1 MDRYKTIM
9 TADSYFLPTYNID
22 IMLCPVESGIS
33 KKDSLSIK
41 AFSLNN
47 IIMMHTICCA
57 PEKNNIYW
65 KYLQDCK
72 SCDVSKVEKWKSK

>member
-1 MDRYKTIM
+1 MIAEY
-9 TADSYFLPTYNID
+9 YFLPTYNID
-22 IMLCPVESGIS
+22 IMLCPVESGIL

-57 PEKNNIYW
+57 PEKQIFIGSTY
-65 KYLQDCK
+65 K
-72 SCDVSKVEKWKSK
+72 SVKVVLLVRWRNGNH